1 MRMSLAPRSTT
12 HSSSLIALSTMGSV
26 MTGDAKIR
34 PS

>member
-1 MRMSLAPRSTT
+1 MRMSFAPRSAT
-12 HSSSLIALSTMGSV
+12 HSSSLIASSTIGSV